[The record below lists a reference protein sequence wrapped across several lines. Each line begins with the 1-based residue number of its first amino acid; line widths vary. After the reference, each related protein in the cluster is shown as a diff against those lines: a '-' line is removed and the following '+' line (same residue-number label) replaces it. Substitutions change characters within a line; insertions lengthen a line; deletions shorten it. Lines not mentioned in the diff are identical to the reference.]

1 MDKAQLREFL
11 VSSLQSVTTDG
22 QRINETSAI
31 LLKALEASNINKY
44 LKVKCVVE
52 ASRERYKLC
61 EASVNI
67 GSSTMSIREES
78 SQVIVLVEKSIS
90 AYDGYDYEEYFLK
103 RNITAVQNM
112 GHRLLRFPTEN
123 HTCTCKS
130 FKCGEQLKNVT
141 TDKTLMHFHGCDS
154 LTILLKGVNINEL
167 KEIKCLVKS
176 QFNILRNRLTRFN
189 CFLATLPRFKF
200 LRMKMCAL
208 SASDGISN
216 YIAFVLRT
224 KSGSPGFS
232 LHEECFLELRTKS
245 NYPETDYI
253 ASLSHCDK
261 WEAKGGKSGA
271 YFARSIHQ
279 MLIIKEIKKD
289 EFDYFSTTVGKK
301 YFEDLPKVCDGYG
314 EFKFQQEHCSAVY
327 DLKGSTN
334 CRLAPTTTE
343 VLLDGNFSNIMKIW
357 PYVISPNSKM
367 SFEVALRNDTQFLS
381 SVQVMDYSLFIGVD
395 QLNHE
400 LICGIIDYLGPYDW
414 KKALESAVKTTIG
427 CCIQPTVIDR
437 EGYKTRF
444 LEFIQKE
451 FHLDGK

>member
-52 ASRERYKLC
+52 ASRESILLDGLVFRKLPVHEEMSK

-130 FKCGEQLKNVT
+130 FKCGEQLKN
-141 TDKTLMHFHGCDS
+141 
-154 LTILLKGVNINEL
+154 ILLKGVNINEL

-271 YFARSIHQ
+271 YFARSIDQ

-301 YFEDLPKVCDGYG
+301 YFEDLP
-314 EFKFQQEHCSAVY
+314 EHCSAVY

-367 SFEVALRNDTQFLS
+367 SFEVALWNDT
-381 SVQVMDYSLFIGVD
+381 
-395 QLNHE
+395 
-400 LICGIIDYLGPYDW
+400 
-414 KKALESAVKTTIG
+414 
-427 CCIQPTVIDR
+427 
-437 EGYKTRF
+437 
-444 LEFIQKE
+444 
-451 FHLDGK
+451 

>member
-1 MDKAQLREFL
+1 MA
-11 VSSLQSVTTDG
+11 
-22 QRINETSAI
+22 
-31 LLKALEASNINKY
+31 
-44 LKVKCVVE
+44 
-52 ASRERYKLC
+52 
-61 EASVNI
+61 
-67 GSSTMSIREES
+67 
-78 SQVIVLVEKSIS
+78 
-90 AYDGYDYEEYFLK
+90 
-103 RNITAVQNM
+103 
-112 GHRLLRFPTEN
+112 
-123 HTCTCKS
+123 
-130 FKCGEQLKNVT
+130 
-141 TDKTLMHFHGCDS
+141 
-154 LTILLKGVNINEL
+154 ILLKGVNINEL
-167 KEIKCLVKS
+167 KEIKCLI
-176 QFNILRNRLTRFN
+176 QLLLGYF
-189 CFLATLPRFKF
+189 APFKF

-271 YFARSIHQ
+271 YFARSIDQ
-279 MLIIKEIKKD
+279 MLIIKDIKKD

-301 YFEDLPKVCDGYG
+301 YFEDLP
-314 EFKFQQEHCSAVY
+314 EHCSAVY

-334 CRLAPTTTE
+334 CRLVPTTTE

-427 CCIQPTVIDR
+427 CCIEPTVIDP